1 MTKGG
6 SVVVETLASTKAII
20 CAPSLLIDDFVEE
33 KEFIVLPY
41 KTKLYLVA
49 TTVIPVAKAESVFLK
64 LSLLTFFIN
73 FFVKK

>member
-33 KEFIVLPY
+33 KEFIVDRR
-41 KTKLYLVA
+41 KLTAVK
-49 TTVIPVAKAESVFLK
+49 VIQRYSSSPEPD
-64 LSLLTFFIN
+64 
-73 FFVKK
+73 